1 MNNTTLT
8 HSLRFLFLVFIQVL
22 VFRQMTVGWGEFNYV
37 HVMVYPVFI
46 LLLPIRIPDPLLIFL
61 GFLIGIAVDIFYASY
76 GVHASATVF
85 LAFLRPI
92 VLKILTPRGGYNIS
106 HSPNLK
112 NYGLVWFLI
121 YSSSLLFFHFLFY
134 FIVSVFTHVYWLEI
148 VLRTISSFIV
158 SYVIILLY
166 VKIFNPRD

>member
-8 HSLRFLFLVFIQVL
+8 HSLRFIFLVFIQVL
-22 VFRQMTVGWGEFNYV
+22 VFRQMTVGWSDFNYV
-37 HVMVYPVFI
+37 HVMVYPLFI
-46 LLLPIRIPDPLLIFL
+46 LLLPIRISDPLLILL
-61 GFLIGIAVDIFYASY
+61 GFLLGITIDIFYTSY

-92 VLKILTPRGGYNIS
+92 ALKILKPRGGYNVS
-106 HSPNLK
+106 HSPNIK
-112 NYGLVWFLI
+112 NYGFVWFLI

-148 VLRTISSFIV
+148 LLRTISSFLV